1 MAISVIVVATP
12 SGLTQ
17 YKDTAL
23 GSTLDGV
30 KASSTLIEWIQIDNT
45 ANGGVP
51 SYLKLFNATS
61 GSVTLGTT
69 APDMVLYAES
79 GKLDT
84 FNFQSGA
91 SQGITF
97 ATALTMACVTTGG
110 TAGVT
115 GPTNPVIVTVAFI

>member
-1 MAISVIVVATP
+1 MAISTVVIATP
-12 SGLTQ
+12 SGLTL

-23 GSTLDGV
+23 GVTLDGV
-30 KASSTLIEWIQIDNT
+30 KASSTLINWIQVDNT

-51 SYLKLFNATS
+51 SYLKLFNLTS
-61 GSVTLGTT
+61 GAVTLGTT
-69 APDMVLYAES
+69 VPDAVLYVEA

-91 SQGITF
+91 SQGLTF

-110 TAGVT
+110 TGGVSA
-115 GPTNPVIVTVAFI
+115 PTNPVIVTVAFI